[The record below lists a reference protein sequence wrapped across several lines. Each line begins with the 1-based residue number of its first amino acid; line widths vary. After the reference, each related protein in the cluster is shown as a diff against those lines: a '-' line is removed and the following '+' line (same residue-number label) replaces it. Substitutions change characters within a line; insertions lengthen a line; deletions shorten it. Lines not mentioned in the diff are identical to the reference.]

1 MLIRSDFFSMAGV
14 GKINEDACSCR
25 ALKDGTFIA
34 LVADGVGGNY
44 GGGIASALAEKVALE
59 TLESDPLTP
68 LTRVLALIAE
78 AIKKRGAEDLISS
91 QMATTLSLCVVH
103 NDGLVRIAHVG
114 DSRIYHLR
122 RAGILQKTRDQTE
135 VAALI
140 AAGILSNEQAKTYP
154 RRTVLQSALAAKGS
168 YEVFQTEF
176 NLEKDDRVVL
186 LTDGVYR
193 LISKARLRDI
203 SINSE
208 NVEQLA
214 LSLKEE
220 IDGRNDDDAT
230 VVVFQALEPQASD

>member
-1 MLIRSDFFSMAGV
+1 
-14 GKINEDACSCR
+14 
-25 ALKDGTFIA
+25 
-34 LVADGVGGNY
+34 
-44 GGGIASALAEKVALE
+44 
-59 TLESDPLTP
+59 
-68 LTRVLALIAE
+68 
-78 AIKKRGAEDLISS
+78 
-91 QMATTLSLCVVH
+91 MATTLSLCVVH
-103 NDGLVRIAHVG
+103 NDGLVRVAHVG

-122 RAGILQKTRDQTE
+122 RTGILQKTKDQTE

-193 LISKARLRDI
+193 LISKARLRDMSI
-203 SINSE
+203 SSE

-214 LSLKEE
+214 SSLKEE
-220 IDGRNDDDAT
+220 INGRNDDDAT
-230 VVVFQALEPQASD
+230 VVVFQALAPQASN